1 MLRLLNKLHVKN
13 VAIAGFDAFSDKY
26 NESYADPKLPTVHG
40 VEDWDKFNEEL
51 REIALDLINRTKSTM
66 SIASVTYKTVL
77 SL

>member
-13 VAIAGFDAFSDKY
+13 VAIAGFKCFFSDKY

-51 REIALDLINRTKSTM
+51 ERLL
-66 SIASVTYKTVL
+66 
-77 SL
+77 